1 MGKTRGSQSF
11 IKNFFVLGFGSFIYL
26 VIGLIGTPVITR
38 LVDPAE
44 YGYMSMF
51 TVYSNIGLMFCGLGL
66 DQTLVRYFYHRDDLD
81 YKRMILFECMSA
93 PMILCAVLG
102 LLILPAALFTNT
114 MGWTSQPISEL
125 VLLEI
130 NVFVLVVHRYA
141 ILLLR
146 LRYHTKQYSTI
157 NIIQKATYLIIAVA
171 LVVWLRDYYFYILA
185 VSTILS
191 TLIATVCA
199 LLLEKEVWDFRAL
212 SRENW
217 IPQKE
222 LLSYSIPIMFSS
234 GIAMIL
240 QRVLG
245 KGGIGLYTAVMN
257 VPLFVIGYRRLG
269 RGFFFGS
276 LLGMACNS
284 LLIDLLAGLPAP
296 QVETMLGVIF
306 GGVLTGAGLG
316 LVFLPGATTGGTDI
330 LARLLK
336 RHLREVK
343 MGYVTLAIDTVVLI
357 LTGLVFRDISK
368 TLYSAVTLF
377 ICSRVLDA
385 VLYGLDYS
393 SVALIISDRYEDVY
407 RAIDKQ
413 LDRGV
418 TFLEGRGG
426 YTGAPKTVLMT
437 AVKSRQISEL
447 KQLVQCID
455 PNAFMI
461 VQPAHQV
468 LGEGFKRYSDD
479 I

>member
-1 MGKTRGSQSF
+1 MTKKPAWSILRYCA
-11 IKNFFVLGFGSFIYL
+11 LL
-26 VIGLIGTPVITR
+26 VIGNAMFALGFNLF
-38 LVDPAE
+38 LVPNSLNV
-44 YGYMSMF
+44 G
-51 TVYSNIGLMFCGLGL
+51 GL
-66 DQTLVRYFYHRDDLD
+66 
-81 YKRMILFECMSA
+81 
-93 PMILCAVLG
+93 
-102 LLILPAALFTNT
+102 
-114 MGWTSQPISEL
+114 
-125 VLLEI
+125 
-130 NVFVLVVHRYA
+130 
-141 ILLLR
+141 
-146 LRYHTKQYSTI
+146 
-157 NIIQKATYLIIAVA
+157 
-171 LVVWLRDYYFYILA
+171 
-185 VSTILS
+185 
-191 TLIATVCA
+191 
-199 LLLEKEVWDFRAL
+199 
-212 SRENW
+212 
-217 IPQKE
+217 
-222 LLSYSIPIMFSS
+222 S

-245 KGGIGLYTAVMN
+245 RGGIGLYTAVMN

-336 RHLREVK
+336 RHFREVK
-343 MGYVTLAIDTVVLI
+343 MGYVTL
-357 LTGLVFRDISK
+357 
-368 TLYSAVTLF
+368 
-377 ICSRVLDA
+377 
-385 VLYGLDYS
+385 
-393 SVALIISDRYEDVY
+393 
-407 RAIDKQ
+407 AIDKQ

-468 LGEGFKRYSDD
+468 LGEGFKRYNDD

>member
-1 MGKTRGSQSF
+1 
-11 IKNFFVLGFGSFIYL
+11 
-26 VIGLIGTPVITR
+26 
-38 LVDPAE
+38 
-44 YGYMSMF
+44 
-51 TVYSNIGLMFCGLGL
+51 
-66 DQTLVRYFYHRDDLD
+66 
-81 YKRMILFECMSA
+81 
-93 PMILCAVLG
+93 
-102 LLILPAALFTNT
+102 
-114 MGWTSQPISEL
+114 
-125 VLLEI
+125 
-130 NVFVLVVHRYA
+130 
-141 ILLLR
+141 
-146 LRYHTKQYSTI
+146 
-157 NIIQKATYLIIAVA
+157 
-171 LVVWLRDYYFYILA
+171 
-185 VSTILS
+185 
-191 TLIATVCA
+191 
-199 LLLEKEVWDFRAL
+199 
-212 SRENW
+212 
-217 IPQKE
+217 
-222 LLSYSIPIMFSS
+222 
-234 GIAMIL
+234 
-240 QRVLG
+240 
-245 KGGIGLYTAVMN
+245 MN
-257 VPLFVIGYRRLG
+257 VPLFVIGYKRLG

-418 TFLEGRGG
+418 TIFHGEGG
-426 YTGAPKTVLMT
+426 YTRDPSEVLLSVVSNRELPKLE
-437 AVKSRQISEL
+437 K
-447 KQLVQCID
+447 LVHSID
-455 PNAFMI
+455 PECFLI
-461 VQPAHQV
+461 VSRV
-468 LGEGFKRYSDD
+468 TEVSGRGFSLEKHYQ
-479 I
+479 

>member
-1 MGKTRGSQSF
+1 
-11 IKNFFVLGFGSFIYL
+11 
-26 VIGLIGTPVITR
+26 
-38 LVDPAE
+38 
-44 YGYMSMF
+44 
-51 TVYSNIGLMFCGLGL
+51 
-66 DQTLVRYFYHRDDLD
+66 
-81 YKRMILFECMSA
+81 
-93 PMILCAVLG
+93 
-102 LLILPAALFTNT
+102 
-114 MGWTSQPISEL
+114 
-125 VLLEI
+125 
-130 NVFVLVVHRYA
+130 
-141 ILLLR
+141 
-146 LRYHTKQYSTI
+146 
-157 NIIQKATYLIIAVA
+157 
-171 LVVWLRDYYFYILA
+171 
-185 VSTILS
+185 
-191 TLIATVCA
+191 
-199 LLLEKEVWDFRAL
+199 
-212 SRENW
+212 
-217 IPQKE
+217 
-222 LLSYSIPIMFSS
+222 
-234 GIAMIL
+234 MIL

-257 VPLFVIGYRRLG
+257 VPLFVIGYKRLG

-343 MGYVTLAIDTVVLI
+343 MGYVTLSIDTCVLI

-368 TLYSAVTLF
+368 TLYSAITLF

-393 SVALIISDRYEDVY
+393 SVALIISERYEDVY
-407 RAIDKQ
+407 HAIDTQ

-447 KQLVQCID
+447 KRLVQCID

-468 LGEGFKRYSDD
+468 LGEGFKRYNDD